1 MVGTGEGMHVDGDCS
16 SELIRDPGCEMRDM
30 NALARVPNPVSRIPH
45 LCPTFA
51 PSSIQ
56 RERFMSD
63 AIKHECGLAFIRLR
77 KPFSYYQQ
85 QYGTV
90 LWGLNKL
97 YLLME
102 KQHNRG
108 QDGAGVAT
116 VKLDVEPGYP
126 FMQRIRSNAPQAIA
140 DIFQQIGKEID
151 ELEQYHP
158 NIRNHPGLMKG
169 HVKFLGE
176 ILLGHLR
183 YGTQG
188 KNKLEYCHPFINR
201 DTIPSRNLALAGN
214 FNIVNSDELFALV
227 GKEPHPTIRF
237 SDLAAM
243 IEVMHTFLCKEDDAS
258 PEHLDIKKV
267 LRKTLP
273 LFDGGFHVAGMTGNG
288 IGFVF
293 RDRHGI
299 RPSYYY
305 INDEVVVAASER
317 AAIRTTFN
325 VGENEVQELMP
336 GQVLIVDE
344 KGDIQVAQILEPGER
359 KACSF
364 ERIYFSRGSDEK
376 IYKERKA
383 LGYHLSEPV
392 LNAIDHDL
400 KNTIFSFIPNTAETA
415 FYGMIKGME
424 EYMNKIKVE
433 RIMSWDKDFDQTR
446 LEEMINRRIR
456 IEKIAIKDV
465 KMRTFIT
472 EDSNRN
478 EMVQHVYDVTYGTV
492 RPGEDTLVVID
503 DSIVRGTTLKESIIR
518 MLGRLKPKRIIVVSS
533 SPQIRYPDC
542 YGIDMSKMGDFIAF
556 NAAVELMKERGK
568 MDCLKEMLDRCKE
581 LQRTGQLH
589 SENVVQ
595 KLYKQFT
602 AEEISARIAQLITPA
617 GLDIPVDVIFQ
628 KIEDLHKACPSNLGD
643 WYFTGNYPTP
653 GGNKVVN
660 KAFMNYMEGKNVRG
674 Y

>member
-1 MVGTGEGMHVDGDCS
+1 MSANITRSANFV
-16 SELIRDPGCEMRDM
+16 
-30 NALARVPNPVSRIPH
+30 AL
-45 LCPTFA
+45 
-51 PSSIQ
+51 
-56 RERFMSD
+56 MSD
-63 AIKHECGLAFIRLR
+63 PIKHECGLAFIRLR
-77 KPFSYYQQ
+77 KSFSYYQQ

-108 QDGAGVAT
+108 QDGAGVAA
-116 VKLDVEPGYP
+116 VKLNVEPGYP
-126 FMQRIRSNAPQAIA
+126 FMHRLRSNAPQAIA

-151 ELEQYHP
+151 ELEKYHP
-158 NIRNHPGLMKG
+158 NIKSHPGLMKG
-169 HVKFLGE
+169 HVAFLGE
-176 ILLGHLR
+176 VLLGHLR

-188 KNKLEYCHPFINR
+188 KNKVEYCHPFINR
-201 DTIPSRNLALAGN
+201 DTIPARNLALAGN
-214 FNIVNSDELFALV
+214 FNIVNSEELYALV
-227 GKEPHPTIRF
+227 GKEPNPTTRF

-243 IEVMHTFLCKEDDAS
+243 IDLMHTFLCNEDEAS
-258 PEHLDIKKV
+258 PHQMDIIKV
-267 LRKTLP
+267 LKKTLP
-273 LFDGGFHVAGMTGNG
+273 LLDGGFHVGGVTGDG
-288 IGFVF
+288 TGFVF
-293 RDRHGI
+293 RDAHGI

-325 VGENEVQELMP
+325 VGENEVKELLP
-336 GQVLIVDE
+336 GQVLVVNPVGEIVIE
-344 KGDIQVAQILEPGER
+344 QVLEPKER

-376 IYKERKA
+376 IYRERIA
-383 LGYHLSEPV
+383 LGYNLSEQV

-415 FYGMIKGME
+415 FYGMLKGME
-424 EYMNKIKVE
+424 DYLNRIKAE
-433 RIMSWDKDFDQTR
+433 RILSWGKDYDDEK
-446 LEEMINRRIR
+446 LKEMISRRIR
-456 IEKIAIKDV
+456 VEKIAIKDV

-472 EDSNRN
+472 EDVNRN
-478 EMVQHVYDVTYGTV
+478 EMVQHVYDITYGTV
-492 RPGEDTLVVID
+492 RAGVDTLVVID

-518 MLGRLKPKRIIVVSS
+518 MLGRLKPKKIIVVSS

-556 NAAVELMKERGK
+556 NAAVEL
-568 MDCLKEMLDRCKE
+568 LKEHGEENFLTELFDKCKE
-581 LQRTGQLH
+581 LRRSNLLH
-589 SENVVQ
+589 TENVVKQ
-595 KLYKQFT
+595 LYKKFT
-602 AEEISARIAQLITPA
+602 SDEISKKIAQLITPA
-617 GLDIPVDVIFQ
+617 GFDIPVQVIFQ
-628 KIEDLHKACPSNLGD
+628 SIEDLHKSCPNNLGD

-660 KAFMNYMEGKNVRG
+660 MAFINYMEGKNVRG

>member
-1 MVGTGEGMHVDGDCS
+1 
-16 SELIRDPGCEMRDM
+16 
-30 NALARVPNPVSRIPH
+30 
-45 LCPTFA
+45 
-51 PSSIQ
+51 
-56 RERFMSD
+56 MSD

-108 QDGAGVAT
+108 QDGAGVAS

-126 FMQRIRSNAPQAIA
+126 FMNRIRSNAPQAIS
-140 DIFQQIGKEID
+140 DIFQQIGAEISD
-151 ELEQYHP
+151 LEQYHP
-158 NIRNHPGLMKG
+158 DIKSHPGLMKG

-176 ILLGHLR
+176 LLLGHLR

-201 DTIPSRNLALAGN
+201 DTIPARNLALAGN
-214 FNIVNSDELFALV
+214 FNIVNSDELFALT
-227 GKEPHPTIRF
+227 GKEPHHTVRF

-243 IEVMHTFLCKEDDAS
+243 IELMHTFLCKEDEAS
-258 PEHLDIKKV
+258 PHKMDIKKV
-267 LRKTLP
+267 LKKVLP
-273 LFDGGFHVAGMTGNG
+273 LLDGGFHVGGMTGNG

-293 RDRHGI
+293 RDAHGI

-325 VGENEVQELMP
+325 VGENEVQELLP
-336 GQVLIVDE
+336 GQALIVNE
-344 KGDIQVAQILEPGER
+344 KGDIEIAQILEPKER

-383 LGYHLSEPV
+383 LGYNLSEPV
-392 LNAIDHDL
+392 LNSIEHDL

-415 FYGMIKGME
+415 FLGMVKGME
-424 EYMNKIKVE
+424 AYLNKIKTE
-433 RIMSWDKDFDQTR
+433 RILSWGKDYDEEK
-446 LEEMINRRIR
+446 LSEMINRRIR

-472 EDSNRN
+472 EDSGRN
-478 EMVQHVYDVTYGTV
+478 EMVQHVYDITYGTV
-492 RPGEDTLVVID
+492 RAGQDTLVVID

-518 MLGRLKPKRIIVVSS
+518 MLGRLNPKRIVVVSS

-556 NAAVELMKERGK
+556 NAAVELMKEKGK
-568 MDCLKEMLDRCKE
+568 MNCMTELLEKCKT
-581 LQRTGQLH
+581 LQRNDQLH
-589 SENVVQ
+589 TENVVKQ
-595 KLYKQFT
+595 LYKQFT
-602 AEEISARIAQLITPA
+602 TEEISAKIAQLITPT
-617 GLDIPVDVIFQ
+617 GLDIPVNVIFQ
-628 KIEDLHKACPSNLGD
+628 TIEDLHKACPNNLGD